1 MMKKDFDF
9 DAIGK
14 RMPFR
19 TPEGFFERMQAETLK
34 RAEEERR
41 KRKMFRIR
49 MGVSVFLSVAAMICG
64 IVFFLKPSMEVP
76 SQGSVSNGWMAQMI
90 DDTDIMD
97 LYIRE
102 LTDEELENW
111 IEFSENDIFYELTTE
126 NLNEDE
132 D

>member
-1 MMKKDFDF
+1 MKKDFDF

>member
-9 DAIGK
+9 DVIGK

-34 RAEEERR
+34 RAEEEKR
-41 KRKMFRIR
+41 KRKMYRIR
-49 MGVSVFLSVAAMICG
+49 MGVSVFLSVAALISG
-64 IVFFLKPSMEVP
+64 IVFFLAPSMEVP
-76 SQGSVSNGWMAQMI
+76 SQSSVSNRWMAQMI
-90 DDTDIMD
+90 NDTDAMD

-126 NLNEDE
+126 NLNDDE

>member
-1 MMKKDFDF
+1 
-9 DAIGK
+9 
-14 RMPFR
+14 
-19 TPEGFFERMQAETLK
+19 
-34 RAEEERR
+34 
-41 KRKMFRIR
+41 
-49 MGVSVFLSVAAMICG
+49 
-64 IVFFLKPSMEVP
+64 MEVP